1 MRVLTV
7 WRLTTARRS
16 RSAFSGEGAR
26 LYGGRW
32 NPKGVPVVYTA
43 QTQALAVLEMVVQD
57 EVLAAR
63 YVMIPAQIPDGVTI
77 ESIEARSLPAEWRSL
92 RHLETTRR
100 IGAEWA
106 RSRRGA
112 VLAVPSAVI
121 PAETNFI
128 LNPLHPEFRRIR
140 IGKPAAFRLD
150 PRLLAERA

>member
-1 MRVLTV
+1 MLTV
-7 WRLTTARRS
+7 WRLTTARRA

-32 NPKGVPVVYTA
+32 NPKGVSIVYTA
-43 QTQALAVLEMVVQD
+43 QTQALAVLEMMVQD
-57 EVLAAR
+57 EALAAR
-63 YVMIPAQIPDGVTI
+63 HVMIPAQVPDAVAT
-77 ESIEARSLPAEWRSL
+77 ERIEARSLPAGWRSM
-92 RHLETTRR
+92 RHLETLRE

-106 RSRRGA
+106 RSRRSA

-121 PAETNFI
+121 PAEINFL

-150 PRLLAERA
+150 PRLLAKSGE